1 MAVYRNQTPTM
12 VQIQM
17 LSQMR
22 ITTVPEAV
30 AFLRAM
36 RPINDQIAGVLQRSG
51 LRQQHIANRVAAPAP
66 TPAPT
71 PAPAPAPEVKPFEP
85 EDLST
90 DEGHSEKEVE
100 QKVEKLKSA
109 KSNAKSKTQKR
120 KEQIIKDEKEA

>member
-1 MAVYRNQTPTM
+1 MLVYRNQTPTM
-12 VQIQM
+12 TQIQL

-22 ITTVPEAV
+22 ITTVQEAI

-51 LRQQHIANRVAAPAP
+51 LQQQHALNRAVQA
-66 TPAPT
+66 T
-71 PAPAPAPEVKPFEP
+71 APAPEPTPEPTPEPSAPVFVP

-100 QKVEKLKSA
+100 AKVEKLKKA
-109 KSNAKSKTQKR
+109 TKKTK
-120 KEQIIKDEKEA
+120 KEK

>member
-66 TPAPT
+66 TPVPTPT
-71 PAPAPAPEVKPFEP
+71 PAPATEVKPFEP

-100 QKVEKLKSA
+100 QKVEKLK
-109 KSNAKSKTQKR
+109 NAKSKTQKR
-120 KEQIIKDEKEA
+120 KEEIVKDEKEA